1 MSITLNMSH
10 RLNPDPPWLV
20 VLWLLLIVSG
30 ASTTGLLR
38 APLATGVV
46 PVVLTTHMVIGAA
59 LGLLAVGHLLRAR
72 RRGHVWRATL
82 VAAALACGWFASR
95 SFAPLMVAGHAAL
108 AAFAT
113 VALAGGTPDAP
124 YLHTVGTGKPR
135 AQTWKAV
142 VARIGFGLV
151 LLQIALGA
159 LLRHQ
164 LIGLTWHLLAG
175 GLAAL
180 AVLVPAVAVRQE
192 ASARTEERRA
202 AKWAIASLLVQVS
215 LGVAVLL
222 MILIGTANVQVWLA
236 TTIAHVAVGS
246 LTLLAAAWLARVL
259 ATERAAD
266 DDMPER
272 ASS

>member
-1 MSITLNMSH
+1 MCGEQRWSLQPSPAAGSPVDRSH
-10 RLNPDPPWLV
+10 HSLSLVTPRSPHSRRSRCREARLTHHT
-20 VLWLLLIVSG
+20 
-30 ASTTGLLR
+30 STRWRTSKS
-38 APLATGVV
+38 
-46 PVVLTTHMVIGAA
+46 
-59 LGLLAVGHLLRAR
+59 RAR
-72 RRGHVWRATL
+72 
-82 VAAALACGWFASR
+82 
-95 SFAPLMVAGHAAL
+95 
-108 AAFAT
+108 
-113 VALAGGTPDAP
+113 
-124 YLHTVGTGKPR
+124 
-135 AQTWKAV
+135 TWKAV
-142 VARIGFGLV
+142 VARIGFVLV

-192 ASARTEERRA
+192 SSARIEERRA

-222 MILIGTANVQVWLA
+222 MILIGTSNVQVWLA

-259 ATERAAD
+259 ATRLAAD
-266 DDMPER
+266 DDKPER
-272 ASS
+272 ASP

>member
-1 MSITLNMSH
+1 
-10 RLNPDPPWLV
+10 
-20 VLWLLLIVSG
+20 
-30 ASTTGLLR
+30 
-38 APLATGVV
+38 
-46 PVVLTTHMVIGAA
+46 MVIGAA
-59 LGLLAVGHLLRAR
+59 LGFLAVGHLLRAR
-72 RRGHVWRATL
+72 RRRHVWRATL

-95 SFAPLMVAGHAAL
+95 SFAPLTVAGHAAL

-124 YLHTVGTGKPR
+124 YLHTVATGKSR
-135 AQTWKAV
+135 ARTWKAV
-142 VARIGFGLV
+142 VARIGFVLV

-192 ASARTEERRA
+192 SSARIEERRA

-215 LGVAVLL
+215 LGVTVLL
-222 MILIGTANVQVWLA
+222 LILIGTANVQVWLA
-236 TTIAHVAVGS
+236 TTITHVAVGS

-259 ATERAAD
+259 ATRLAAD

-272 ASS
+272 PSP